1 MTSKFSNY
9 LEWFEDHPGKM
20 TDTYTHLGSSHAD
33 IVAYGKHDF
42 GQTVEQLRQFTCGKT
57 TTIGSEMFNKDAL
70 VRGKLFEPP
79 NVYMTLNYLYKF
91 TDAENIKS
99 TYPVTE
105 PDVFD
110 ALNMASSVDHKLYF
124 HKPVH
129 IPVPGTKDEFV
140 TMQGE
145 IVNELKSSMTGSG
158 ECMRNYVSQ
167 VQHQLVCTNGEFALI
182 SVLSK
187 TGQLT
192 VYPIERDNE
201 WIADYLAQVSDYW
214 RRVEEDD
221 PYPEAIDNDYVADL
235 NSLDTSDQLL
245 TLMEKRQEFDALKK
259 QFDVDKKAID
269 EGIKDVLKKFGVTKG
284 FIGPFK
290 VSVTTVEIKPK
301 PERVVPATPG
311 STYEKLTVNINKED
325 LQ

>member
-1 MTSKFSNY
+1 MSDIKKY
-9 LEWFEDHPGKM
+9 LEMFEDHPGKM

-33 IVAYGKHDF
+33 IVAYGKHEF
-42 GQTVEQLRQFTCGKT
+42 GQTVEELRQFVLGKT
-57 TTIGSEMFNKDAL
+57 NTIGSEMLNKDAL
-70 VRGKLFEPP
+70 LRGKLFEPP
-79 NVYMTLNYLYKF
+79 NVLMTLNYLSRL
-91 TDAENIKS
+91 TEEDNIKS

-145 IVNELKSSMTGSG
+145 VVNELKSSMTGNG
-158 ECMRNYVSQ
+158 DCMRNYISQ
-167 VQHQLVCTNGEFALI
+167 VQHQLVCTNGDYALI

-187 TGQLT
+187 GGQHT

-201 WIADYLAQVSDYW
+201 WIADYLKEVTEYW

-221 PYPEAIDNDYVADL
+221 PYPEEISNDFVADL
-235 NSLDTSDQLL
+235 NSLDGSVTLL
-245 TLMEKRQEFDALKK
+245 ELISKRQDFDALKK
-259 QFDVDKKAID
+259 QFDEDKKTID
-269 EGIKDVLKKFGVTKG
+269 DGIKAVLSKFGVTKG
-284 FIGPFK
+284 VIGPFK
-290 VSVTTVEIKPK
+290 VSFTLVERKPQ
-301 PERVVPATPG
+301 PERVVAATPG
-311 STYEKLTVNINKED
+311 STYEKLTITVNKENV
-325 LQ
+325 Q